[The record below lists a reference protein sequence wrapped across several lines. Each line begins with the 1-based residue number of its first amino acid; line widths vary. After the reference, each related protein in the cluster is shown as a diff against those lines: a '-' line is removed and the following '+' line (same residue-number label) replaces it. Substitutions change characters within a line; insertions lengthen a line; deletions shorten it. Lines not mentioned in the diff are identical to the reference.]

1 MIISLKEK
9 ELSGYTKEEILDII
23 KQYSIEQ
30 LELSQRKTL
39 DEESFNKPSWSEY
52 QAFQLG
58 FQKAMVKLINFLPDR
73 ENK

>member
-9 ELSGYTKEEILDII
+9 NLSEYTKEEILNII

>member
-9 ELSGYTKEEILDII
+9 PLSEYTKEEILSII

-58 FQKAMVKLINFLPDR
+58 FQKATIKLINFLPDR

>member
-9 ELSGYTKEEILDII
+9 KLSEYTKEEILNII

-30 LELSQRKTL
+30 FELSQRKTL
-39 DEESFNKPSWSEY
+39 DEESFNKPSWGEY

-58 FQKAMVKLINFLPDR
+58 FQKAMIKLINFLPDQ